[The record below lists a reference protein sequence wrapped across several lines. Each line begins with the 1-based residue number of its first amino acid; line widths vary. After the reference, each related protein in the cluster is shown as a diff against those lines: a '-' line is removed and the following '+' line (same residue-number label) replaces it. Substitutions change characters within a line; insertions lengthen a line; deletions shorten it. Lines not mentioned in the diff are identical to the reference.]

1 MYSNQFVQLKLK
13 LFYFVRII
21 RNSTVYDKSTVV
33 SRKYPP
39 PPFANLALVE
49 NAGGAYT
56 RDAAIS
62 LVITPSLPVKLDL
75 IVSGVG
81 ATHEVSLSARQ
92 RDVPDT
98 TGRLMSFDQC

>member
-13 LFYFVRII
+13 LFYFVQII

-33 SRKYPP
+33 SRKYA

-56 RDAAIS
+56 RDATIS
-62 LVITPSLPVKLDL
+62 LVITPSLPLKLYL
-75 IVSGVG
+75 IVGGVG
-81 ATHEVSLSARQ
+81 ATDEASLSARKAEGCSRYYQ
-92 RDVPDT
+92 
-98 TGRLMSFDQC
+98 